1 MNTTNK
7 SISLI
12 LILLTFILNSCSSEE
27 PKYVPPTLVNFPE
40 TGLLGQS
47 IVIEV
52 ENVEIGKLQV
62 FFDSEEAQVNYVSD
76 KEIMV
81 IVPRTIKTNTPTL
94 KVIDLNENKTILNKT
109 FSLKKPVISTYSK
122 DKITFN
128 ETFTIYGENF
138 DILKDFITVSVN
150 NENATIVNVAYN
162 KIEIQIPTKIKTA
175 NLEIKVKAQ
184 LQEVTSTLPLLL
196 ESPMISGINNSSAW
210 LGSQLIVFGKNFNP
224 NLEFGE
230 VFIDDIPC
238 FFTASNNKLSID
250 IPPGPYKDFKIT
262 NVTYKTAELTSSFD
276 CTVPILNDVIMVD
289 YTNRGVIPNSVDIP
303 HTIFERN
310 NKAYAFKTVKND
322 IYGYNGDYTLLE
334 FSPITEKW
342 TELPNFHYSGV
353 IADAVYDGKDAVYL
367 YKKSTVTEEFT
378 LTKLDLNT
386 YKEVELDLPYGNKIY
401 NPILFAYQDN
411 LYMLSGLN
419 ITNTSVTTRTQKYK
433 YSASTHSWSELPS
446 STFSNLPLVSN
457 GGSGKCKYLFQGN
470 NIYITYNLNRSF
482 KITPNLTATEYPNF
496 LFKYSNNIF
505 ALSGYN
511 YLYNT
516 NTNKY
521 MPLDSYNYFGYS
533 ELFFTLNNEIYY
545 LRGSSTVY
553 FQNTFFTQ
561 KLRKEILNGIL

>member
-1 MNTTNK
+1 MSTPNK
-7 SISLI
+7 SISI
-12 LILLTFILNSCSSEE
+12 LFILLTFILNSCNSEE
-27 PKYVPPTLVNFPE
+27 PKYIPPTLVNFPE
-40 TGLLGQS
+40 TGLLGQP

-81 IVPRTIKTNTPTL
+81 VVPRTIKTNTPTL

-109 FSLKKPVISTYSK
+109 FSLKKPVISKYSS

-128 ETFTIYGENF
+128 QTFTIYGENF
-138 DILKDFITVSVN
+138 DILKDYIAVSVN
-150 NENATIVNVAYN
+150 NENATIINVDYN
-162 KIEIQIPTKIKTA
+162 KIEIQIPNKIKTA

-196 ESPMISGINNSSAW
+196 ESPEIIGINNSSAW
-210 LGSQLIVFGKNFNP
+210 LGSQLIVFGKKFNP

-230 VFIDDIPC
+230 VFINDIPC
-238 FFTASNNKLSID
+238 YFTAANNKLSID

-262 NVTYKTAELTSSFD
+262 NVTYKTAGLSTSFD
-276 CTVPILNDVIMVD
+276 CTVPIVNDVIVVD
-289 YTNRGVIPNSVDIP
+289 YINGGVIPNSVEIP
-303 HTIFERN
+303 HTVFEYN
-310 NKAYAFKTVKND
+310 NKAYAFKKDKND
-322 IYGYNGDYTLLE
+322 NYSYNDNYTLLE

-342 TELPNFHYSGV
+342 TELPNFHYKGFLT
-353 IADAVYDGKDAVYL
+353 DAVYDGKDAVYL
-367 YKKSTVTEEFT
+367 YKRSTITNEFT

-386 YKEVELDLPYGNKIY
+386 YKEVEIDLPYSNKIY
-401 NPILFAYQDN
+401 SPILFAYQDN

-419 ITNTSVTTRTQKYK
+419 ITNNSVTTRTEKYK
-433 YSASTHSWSELPS
+433 YSATTNTWSVLPN

-482 KITPNLTATEYPNF
+482 KITPNLSATEYPNF
-496 LFKYSNNIF
+496 LFKYSNAIF
-505 ALSGYN
+505 ALAGYN
-511 YLYNT
+511 YLYNI

-521 MPLDSYNYFGYS
+521 MPLDSYNYFRYS
-533 ELFFTLNNEIYY
+533 EYFFNLNNEIYF
-545 LRGSSTVY
+545 LGCSCSV
-553 FQNTFFTQ
+553 
-561 KLRKEILNGIL
+561 